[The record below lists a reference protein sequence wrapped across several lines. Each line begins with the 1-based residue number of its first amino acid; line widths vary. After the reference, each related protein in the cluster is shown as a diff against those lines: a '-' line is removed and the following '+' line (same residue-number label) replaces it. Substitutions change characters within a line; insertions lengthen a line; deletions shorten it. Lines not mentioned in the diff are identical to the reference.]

1 MNASSEY
8 IWYLVFA
15 SVEKAHLL
23 IPEGRAA
30 QIDVEG
36 RLVCLARIGNSFY
49 AFEDKCPH
57 QGVPLHKGKC
67 EDGYF
72 ICPWH
77 RYAFHLSNGRERNG
91 MCDALKTFSVKVEN
105 DKIYIGIPKRKRGWF
120 DWFT

>member
-1 MNASSEY
+1 MSTSIEY
-8 IWYLVFA
+8 NWYLVF
-15 SVEKAHLL
+15 SSTEKAIAL
-23 IPEGRAA
+23 IPEGRA
-30 QIDVEG
+30 IRVEVEDQV
-36 RLVCLARIGNSFY
+36 VCLTRQGSTFY

-91 MCDALKTFSVKVEN
+91 MCDVLKIFAAKVEN
-105 DKIYIGIPKRKRGWF
+105 DKIYIGIPKRKRGWLG
-120 DWFT
+120 WFT